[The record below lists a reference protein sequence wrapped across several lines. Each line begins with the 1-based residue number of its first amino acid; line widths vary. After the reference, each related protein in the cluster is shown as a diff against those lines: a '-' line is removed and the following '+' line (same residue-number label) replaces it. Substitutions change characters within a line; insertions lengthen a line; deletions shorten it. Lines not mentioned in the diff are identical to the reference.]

1 MSNYIKINNRKLFN
15 RRLLKSNKS
24 AYRMLSILL
33 FSLFITSFKAN
44 SQNVAQ
50 QNLIGTVSDE
60 NGQPL
65 IGANVLVKG
74 TSNGT
79 QTDFDGNFSLDVGS
93 DAVLVVSYLGFL
105 TSEVEVNGQ
114 RELTITLQDD
124 SEKLDAVVVV
134 GYGTQKRRDVTGS
147 IASINARQIESRPV
161 TTIEESLQGMVPG
174 LNIAQR
180 AASPGELG
188 TVSIRGLGS
197 ITAGTQP
204 LWVVDGFP
212 TDQRT
217 AMAINPGDIQSVDV
231 LKDASSTAIYGS
243 RGANG
248 VILITTKSGKSGRT
262 SINLNVTTGVSTSP
276 ESGRFDVL
284 NAEEYVQFHKEKNG
298 GTVPDFIANNW
309 DGVTDT
315 DWQDLI
321 FRSGTFQDYAI
332 TASGGSDKVSFLL
345 SSNYIEQEGIV
356 IGEEQKKYSARA
368 RIDFNASDKLTL
380 GINLAPNFTS
390 IGRNGDRTDTGD
402 WSSLYSQSIL
412 MAPILPVYR
421 ADGTF
426 SMNSDLTGALPVGN
440 PVETS
445 KNHDFEHYIFRF
457 LGGIYADIELAEGL
471 NFKSTFSANIGMDRQ
486 ETIYNPT
493 EGQDNPIG
501 MSGSSFF
508 NTNQYQSLSWLNE
521 NTLTFKRQFNDHSVS
536 FLGGFT
542 LQSDKSETVTA
553 RVTQLQVP
561 GVRNVNIGNSD
572 NLVGENSKTES
583 SIISYLGRVNYA
595 FKDKYLVTATIRTDG
610 SSVFGANN
618 RYQTFGS
625 GALGWKFSEES
636 FLENLDF
643 LDNGKLRVS
652 YGTTGSNSIPP
663 FSSKST
669 LNTNL
674 QSFGASTP
682 FGVTLGD
689 PGNNFLTWETS
700 EQFDVGLDLTLFKNR
715 LNLVFDYFNNK
726 TKSLLLTKG
735 VVPSSGY
742 STYLTNIGSM
752 RNKGIEITLNTQLI
766 DNDDWGWSVGGNITT
781 NDQEILDLGGEN
793 EIFNFFG
800 ALRRVVGGPL
810 QQIAGPKVI
819 GIARAGDDQTAQPL
833 QTPGAVI
840 YEDVDGNGSISNFL
854 GADSQLLGDTNVDV
868 IYGINTNIRYKN
880 WELSALLNGQSGASV
895 YDFFLIQLGAPFRQ
909 TNLSKDFWYTGR
921 YISES
926 QPGDGRTP
934 AANGF
939 DMAAGPVSGLGV
951 QKTDYLRIRNITLNY
966 SVPRNTVEKL
976 GLSRA
981 SIYLS
986 AENVHTFTNF
996 VGGNPEARRQ
1006 SAGGPALIGGSQIP
1020 SVTDGRELGLNSPP
1034 GLPLP
1039 RIVTLGLNINF

>member
-1 MSNYIKINNRKLFN
+1 
-15 RRLLKSNKS
+15 
-24 AYRMLSILL
+24 
-33 FSLFITSFKAN
+33 
-44 SQNVAQ
+44 
-50 QNLIGTVSDE
+50 
-60 NGQPL
+60 
-65 IGANVLVKG
+65 
-74 TSNGT
+74 
-79 QTDFDGNFSLDVGS
+79 
-93 DAVLVVSYLGFL
+93 
-105 TSEVEVNGQ
+105 
-114 RELTITLQDD
+114 
-124 SEKLDAVVVV
+124 
-134 GYGTQKRRDVTGS
+134 
-147 IASINARQIESRPV
+147 
-161 TTIEESLQGMVPG
+161 
-174 LNIAQR
+174 
-180 AASPGELG
+180 
-188 TVSIRGLGS
+188 
-197 ITAGTQP
+197 
-204 LWVVDGFP
+204 
-212 TDQRT
+212 
-217 AMAINPGDIQSVDV
+217 
-231 LKDASSTAIYGS
+231 
-243 RGANG
+243 
-248 VILITTKSGKSGRT
+248 
-262 SINLNVTTGVSTSP
+262 VSTSP